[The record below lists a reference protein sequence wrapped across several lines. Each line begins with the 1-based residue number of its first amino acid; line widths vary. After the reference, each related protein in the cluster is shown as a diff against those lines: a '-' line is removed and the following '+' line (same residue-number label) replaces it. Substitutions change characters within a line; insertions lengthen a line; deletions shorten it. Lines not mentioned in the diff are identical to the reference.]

1 MKKQK
6 DLSPWWL
13 LVALLVA
20 LKLVNMIADGNSL

>member
-20 LKLVNMIADGNSL
+20 LKLVNLIADKYSI

>member
-13 LVALLVA
+13 IVAVLVA
-20 LKLVNMIADGNSL
+20 LKLVNLIADKYSI

>member
-20 LKLVNMIADGNSL
+20 LKLVNLIADKFSL

>member
-13 LVALLVA
+13 IVAILVA
-20 LKLVNMIADGNSL
+20 LKLVNLIADKYSI